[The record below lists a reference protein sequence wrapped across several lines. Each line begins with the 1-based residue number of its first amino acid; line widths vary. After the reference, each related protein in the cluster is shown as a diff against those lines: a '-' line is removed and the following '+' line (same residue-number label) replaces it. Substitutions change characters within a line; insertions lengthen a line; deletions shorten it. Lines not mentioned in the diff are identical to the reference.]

1 VVGGDAGI
9 RGRTGQLLNITDAEA
24 IVKLADGEMKVLDMV
39 LVGHLYEG
47 AP

>member
-1 VVGGDAGI
+1 MVGGDAGI